1 LESPSP
7 RQANYSKAMRPS
19 EIAAG
24 VGVVCLLLALL
35 TWLLVRG
42 VATDA
47 AAYSTALRTFDDF
60 ALAEASLHRDVLQAR
75 AGLLTDYD
83 PLVRSS
89 EQRDAAVSELRAQA
103 TSEGLDAGPVERLA
117 AAIRIE
123 DKLTERFKSDNAL
136 LRNSLSYV
144 SLLSTSPGFNDR
156 DSRLGALTTAILQLT
171 LDSSARFQQAVEERL
186 LDLAVHPPAEA
197 DQGTAQALISH
208 ARLLKILLPSV
219 DDTLKGLFAV
229 QTGQPLEET
238 RAQFERLHMA
248 SESSAQRFR
257 LLLYVTS
264 VLLAFALIDL
274 GRRLRARAV
283 ALRKRAAF
291 EHLIAEQSASLID
304 CPPAETEA
312 RLKQALAEF
321 GKTIEADRVYVVLG
335 ENPIRISAWSENDAP
350 YPLGW
355 PTAALS
361 LPSEF
366 KQVGLDIVSVPDVAR
381 LPPGSGKRTLLAA
394 GVRAWACVVLQ
405 RPDYHRGILGFDKL
419 RPGRGFYLPLA
430 TVRLA
435 GDAIADALE
444 REIRERERAKLNARL
459 ERALRMQMVGQL
471 ASGVAHNFNNI
482 VSAILG
488 YSEMA
493 GSEVEPGG
501 KAARRIAEIERAA
514 ERARD
519 LIDSILTFGRRSDER
534 ASLVPV
540 SELLS
545 ETASLLRASLSPSI
559 ELVIADA
566 PEGLAL
572 FGERA
577 QLQQIVINLCRN
589 AAQAMGGFGRIDV
602 SADTQLL
609 VTARVFTAGELEPG
623 SYARIAVTDS
633 GPGLGEDVAKRLF
646 EPFFT
651 TRPAGTGLGLATVR
665 KIVRDHDG
673 AIDVASAQGK
683 GSRFEV
689 WLPAA
694 KTDASTAPRVESAA
708 PPPLGHGET
717 VLVVHDD
724 RDSLLS
730 DEEILAALGYEP
742 VGFDRPVDAIAAVRS
757 EPERFD
763 AVLISV
769 TSVGDALDLAQ
780 TLHANIPMQ
789 PILLARTALD
799 IGVDALV
806 RAGVADLVRR
816 PLVVAELA
824 SVLSRCLALA
834 KTLGAPHNVAG

>member
-1 LESPSP
+1 
-7 RQANYSKAMRPS
+7 MRPS

-35 TWLLVRG
+35 TWLLMRG
-42 VATDA
+42 IVTDA
-47 AAYSTALRTFDDF
+47 AAYSTTLQTFDDF
-60 ALAEASLHRDVLQAR
+60 ALAEASLHRDVLRVR

-89 EQRDAAVSELRAQA
+89 DQLDVAVSELRAQA
-103 TSEGLDAGPVERLA
+103 ASEGLDLGPVDRLA

-123 DKLTERFKSDNAL
+123 EKLTERFKSDDAL

-144 SLLSTSPGFNDR
+144 SLISASPGFHDR
-156 DSRLGALTTAILQLT
+156 NSRLRALVTAILQLT
-171 LDSSARFQQAVEERL
+171 LDPSARSQQAVEERL
-186 LDLAVHPPAEA
+186 LDLAVQPPAEA
-197 DQGTAQALISH
+197 DQGTAQALLSH

-238 RAQFERLHMA
+238 RAQFARAHMA

-257 LLLYVTS
+257 LLLYVIS
-264 VLLAFALIDL
+264 VLLALALIDL

-291 EHLIAEQSASLID
+291 EHLIAEQSTRLIN
-304 CPPAETEA
+304 CPPAETKA
-312 RLKQALAEF
+312 RLEQALAEF
-321 GKTIEADRVYVVLG
+321 GRTIDSDRAYIVLG
-335 ENPIRISAWSENDAP
+335 ENPIRVYAWSEDDAP
-350 YPLGW
+350 YPPGW
-355 PTAALS
+355 PEAALS

-366 KQVGLDIVSVPDVAR
+366 KQVEFDIITAPDVA
-381 LPPGSGKRTLLAA
+381 LLQPSDAKNTLLAV

-405 RPDYHRGILGFDKL
+405 RPGYRGVLGFDKL
-419 RPGRGFYLPLA
+419 RPGRGLYLPLA
-430 TVRLA
+430 TMRLA
-435 GDAIADALE
+435 GDVFADALE

-482 VSAILG
+482 ISAILG

-493 GSEVEPGG
+493 SSDVKPDG

-514 ERARD
+514 ERGRD
-519 LIDSILTFGRRSDER
+519 LVDGILTFGRRSDAR
-534 ASLVPV
+534 SSLVSV
-540 SELLS
+540 SELLN
-545 ETASLLRASLSPSI
+545 ETASLLRASLPSRI
-559 ELVIADA
+559 ELVVPGA
-566 PEGLAL
+566 PEALAV
-572 FGERA
+572 FGEQA

-589 AAQAMGGFGRIDV
+589 AAQAMGESGRIDV
-602 SADTQLL
+602 SADRQHLM
-609 VTARVFTAGELEPG
+609 TARVFTSGELEAG
-623 SYARIAVTDS
+623 SYARIVVSDA
-633 GPGLGEDVAKRLF
+633 GPGFGEDVAKRLF

-665 KIVRDHDG
+665 KIARDHDG
-673 AIDVASAQGK
+673 AVDVASAPGK

-694 KTDASTAPRVESAA
+694 RTDASTTAREEPA
-708 PPPLGHGET
+708 PPPRLGQGQT
-717 VLVVHDD
+717 VLIVHDH
-724 RDSLLS
+724 RDSLLG

-742 VGFDRPVDAIAAVRS
+742 IGFDHPADAVAALRREPV
-757 EPERFD
+757 RFD

-769 TSVGDALDLAQ
+769 ASVGDALDLAH
-780 TLHANIPMQ
+780 TLHAIGPGQ
-789 PILLARTALD
+789 PILLARSALD
-799 IGVDALV
+799 IGVDALA

-816 PLVVAELA
+816 PLVGAELA
-824 SVLSRCLALA
+824 SALARCLASA
-834 KTLGAPHNVAG
+834 KTSGAARGVAS